1 MTVTAAGTSQARGK
15 GGILA
20 AAKLAFAT
28 VGTRGRLIAS
38 VGGVLFF
45 VALALILKTSGA
57 LEQDDSAIEIV
68 VASYFFLLL
77 PLMTVSNASLAF
89 GSAVQDDTL
98 VYVWLRPIARW
109 KLALSHVAATVA
121 SLVPMIVVLSLSTL
135 LFESSLRFAGG
146 VALASFLIALAYSG
160 SVVALGVRFKRAS
173 MMALTYVILV
183 ESILG
188 GVGPIARLSIRN
200 YGVVLFGHLA
210 SDVSGV
216 ELPGVPGWSALTCT
230 AVLLGVFAAGT
241 ALATWFLKQADVA

>member
-1 MTVTAAGTSQARGK
+1 MSTVATVTRPRPK

-45 VALALILKTSGA
+45 VALAAILKASGTLDQEDA
-57 LEQDDSAIEIV
+57 AIEIV

-98 VYVWLRPIARW
+98 VYLWLRPIAKW
-109 KLALSHVAATVA
+109 KLAVSHVAATVA
-121 SLVPMIVVLSLSTL
+121 SLVPMIVVLSLATL
-135 LFESSLRFAGG
+135 LFESSVRFAGG
-146 VALASFLIALAYSG
+146 VALASLLIALAYSG
-160 SVVALGVRFKRAS
+160 PVVALGVRFKRAS

-188 GVGPIARLSIRN
+188 AVGPIARLSIRN

-216 ELPGVPGWSALTCT
+216 ALPGVPNWSALTCA
-230 AVLLGVFAAGT
+230 AVLLGVFVAGT
-241 ALATWFLKQADVA
+241 ALTTFFLKRADVA